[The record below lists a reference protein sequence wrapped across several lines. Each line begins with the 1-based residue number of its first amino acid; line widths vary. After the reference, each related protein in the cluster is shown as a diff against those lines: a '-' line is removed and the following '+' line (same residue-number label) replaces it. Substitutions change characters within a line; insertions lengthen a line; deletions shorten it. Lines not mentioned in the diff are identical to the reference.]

1 MFLKNYWY
9 VAARAEEISRTPL
22 ARTIPAE
29 PVVLFR
35 RENRSLVALE
45 DCCVHRS
52 LPRPGG

>member
-22 ARTIPAE
+22 ARTILAE
-29 PVVLFR
+29 PVVLYR
-35 RENRSLVALE
+35 GENRSLVALE
-45 DCCVHRS
+45 DRCVHRS